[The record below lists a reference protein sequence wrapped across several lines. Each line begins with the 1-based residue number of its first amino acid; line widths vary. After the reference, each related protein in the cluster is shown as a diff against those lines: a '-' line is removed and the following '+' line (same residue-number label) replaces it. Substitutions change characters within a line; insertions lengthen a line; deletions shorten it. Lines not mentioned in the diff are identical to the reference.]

1 MPIIMTTAWYPY
13 SQRIDMAKTAIKA
26 AKKFPPDETV
36 QKNLAM
42 AFMRDKG
49 GIKVVIINEVMK
61 GKLQEALDLT
71 NEIIDLYIDIEGFSI
86 RIELMATPVEA
97 WGWINMPMPE

>member
-1 MPIIMTTAWYPY
+1 MPIIMATVWYPY
-13 SQRIDMAKTAIKA
+13 SQRIKMAKTMIEAV
-26 AKKFPPDETV
+26 KKFPPDETV

-49 GIKVVIINEVMK
+49 GIKVVIMNEVME

-71 NEIIDLYIDIEGFSI
+71 NEIIDLYIDIEGFSV
-86 RIELMATPVEA
+86 RIEIMAAPVEA
-97 WGWINMPMPE
+97 WE

>member
-1 MPIIMTTAWYPY
+1 MTTAWYPY
-13 SQRIDMAKTAIKA
+13 SQRIKA
-26 AKKFPPDETV
+26 AKTMIEAVKKFPADETI

-42 AFMRDKG
+42 AWMRDKG
-49 GIKVVIINEVMK
+49 GIKAIIMNELME

-71 NEIIDLYIDIEGFSI
+71 NEVIDLYIDIEGFSVRTEI
-86 RIELMATPVEA
+86 MATPVEA